1 MKPTSKDILE
11 FMREAAAPMTPNEL
25 ARALKA
31 GKAARTGIETAL
43 EELVLA
49 GEVIKT
55 HGAKYGL
62 PSRMN
67 LVTGTLTCHPDGYGF
82 VCPEEGPDVFVSAG
96 SLSGA
101 MHGDAVIAR
110 VEGTRQG
117 GKVQGRVIR
126 IINRANKIVV
136 GRFEQMKGTAI
147 GLCLPSE
154 KRILTKLIITQ
165 ADSMGAQHG
174 AMVVAEITRWPEKD
188 AQAAGRI
195 IEILGD
201 PSDADVETEVILRKY
216 GLQSVFPPAV
226 QTEADRVKLSVD
238 EADISGRVDLKNK
251 ITVTIDGENA
261 KDFDDA
267 VSIEKTAH
275 GYKLFVSI
283 ADVSH
288 YVRPGTGLDAEA
300 HARGT
305 SVYFPGRCVP
315 MLPEALSNGI
325 CSLNPHVDRLTL
337 TAEMEFDSHGT
348 PIKKQFYESVIKS
361 TERLTYT
368 TVARLLD
375 GQTPVI
381 EHRFLRLLPELKLME
396 ALAGKL
402 RERRSEAGSIDFDLP
417 EPDIILDIEG
427 RVEDIARAERNVA
440 HRIIEEFMLA
450 ANKAVAEEFSSRE
463 LPFLYRVHDE
473 PDAEKITEFAEFVGS
488 LGLTLD
494 YCKGHTKSAR
504 ALQKMLKAV
513 EGKPEERLVN
523 HVLLRSM
530 KQAVYSETNIGH
542 FGLAFSD
549 YTHFTSPIRRYPD
562 LIVHR
567 LLKLQ
572 MKGRYGRTEQDRMA
586 MSLPEVASHSSA
598 RERKSVEA
606 ERESID
612 LKKVQFMQ
620 DKVGLTFDG
629 LVSGVTSFGFFVEL
643 EEYFVEGLV
652 HVSSLEDDYYIYDE
666 KRHTLTGERRKKRF
680 RPADPVRVRINGVD
694 IERRRIDLRLDQ
706 PDDGAAQRP
715 RSSRNGAAAKHRQ
728 RRTGRGVK
736 K

>member
-1 MKPTSKDILE
+1 MKPTIKNILE
-11 FMREAAAPMTPNEL
+11 FMKETAGAPMSPNEL
-25 ARALKA
+25 ARALKV
-31 GKAARTGIETAL
+31 GKEGWKGITTAL
-43 EELVLA
+43 EELVSA
-49 GEVIKT
+49 GELIKT
-55 HGAKYGL
+55 HGSKYGL

-67 LVTGTLTCHPDGYGF
+67 LVTGVLTCHADGYGF
-82 VCPEEGPDVFVSAG
+82 VCPEEGADVFVSAG
-96 SLSGA
+96 ALSGA
-101 MHGDAVIAR
+101 MHGDTVIAR

-117 GKVQGRVIR
+117 GKRSGRVIR
-126 IINRANKIVV
+126 IVVRAHKTVV
-136 GRFEQMKGTAI
+136 GRFERIKGQAVGFVI
-147 GLCLPSE
+147 PSE
-154 KRILTKLIITQ
+154 KRLLLRLIVTETD
-165 ADSMGAQHG
+165 AMDAQSG

-195 IEILGD
+195 TEILGD

-216 GLQSVFPPAV
+216 GLQSAFPPDV
-226 QTEADRVKLSVD
+226 QAEADRVATSVD
-238 EADISGRVDLKNK
+238 ERDVRDALRVDLRNK

-267 VSIEKTAH
+267 VSIEKTVH

-288 YVRPGTGLDAEA
+288 YVRPGTCLDAEA
-300 HARGT
+300 RARGT

-325 CSLNPHVDRLTL
+325 CSLNPHIDRLTL
-337 TAEMEFDSHGT
+337 TAEMEFDHRGV
-348 PIKKQFYESVIKS
+348 PVKKTFFESVIKS
-361 TERLTYT
+361 VERLTYT
-368 TVARLLD
+368 IVAGLLE

-381 EHRFLRLLPELKLME
+381 EHRFVRLLPELKLME
-396 ALAGKL
+396 ELAGKL

-450 ANKAVAEEFSSRE
+450 ANRAVAEEFSSRE

-473 PDAEKITEFAEFVGS
+473 PDAEKITEFAEFAGS
-488 LGLTLD
+488 LGLELD
-494 YCKGHTKSAR
+494 YGEGRVKSPK

-530 KQAVYSETNIGH
+530 KQAVYSESNHGH

-567 LLKLQ
+567 LLRLQ
-572 MKGRYGRTEQDRMA
+572 MKGKYGRVEQDKMA
-586 MSLPEVASHSSA
+586 ASLPEIASHSSA
-598 RERKSVEA
+598 RERKAVEA
-606 ERESID
+606 ERESVD

-620 DKVGLTFDG
+620 DKVGESFNG
-629 LVSGVTSFGFFVEL
+629 IVSGVTSFGFFVEL

-652 HVSSLEDDYYIYDE
+652 HVSALEDDYYIYDE
-666 KRHTLTGERRKKRF
+666 KRHTLTGERKKRRF
-680 RPADPVRVRINGVD
+680 RPADPVKVRINGVD
-694 IERRRIDLRLDQ
+694 IERRRIEMLLDERTDA
-706 PDDGAAQRP
+706 PVKAGRRGKTGAR
-715 RSSRNGAAAKHRQ
+715 RSSRSSR
-728 RRTGRGVK
+728 
-736 K
+736 

>member
-1 MKPTSKDILE
+1 MKET
-11 FMREAAAPMTPNEL
+11 AGAPLSPNEL

-31 GKAARTGIETAL
+31 GKEGRKGVKTAL
-43 EELVLA
+43 EELVSA
-49 GEVIKT
+49 GELIKT
-55 HGAKYGL
+55 RGEKYGL

-67 LVTGTLTCHPDGYGF
+67 LVTGTLTSHADGYGF
-82 VCPEEGPDVFVSAG
+82 VCPEEGADVFVSAG
-96 SLSGA
+96 ALSGA
-101 MHGDAVIAR
+101 LHGDTVIAR

-117 GKVQGRVIR
+117 GKRSGRVIR
-126 IINRANKIVV
+126 IVNRANKTVV
-136 GRFEQMKGTAI
+136 GRFERIKGQAM
-147 GLCLPSE
+147 GFVAPSE
-154 KRILTKLIITQ
+154 KRLLLRLIV
-165 ADSMGAQHG
+165 ADADAMDAQSN

-188 AQAAGRI
+188 TQVSGRI
-195 IEILGD
+195 TEILGD

-216 GLQSVFPPAV
+216 GLQSAFQPEV
-226 QTEADRVKLSVD
+226 QAEASAINLSVD
-238 EADISGRVDLKNK
+238 ESDVAGRVDLRNK
-251 ITVTIDGENA
+251 LTVTIDGENA

-267 VSIEKTAH
+267 VSIEKTAR

-288 YVRPGTGLDAEA
+288 YVRPGTRLDAEA

-337 TAEMEFDSHGT
+337 TAEMEFDGRGV
-348 PIKKQFYESVIKS
+348 PVKKTFFESVIKS
-361 TERLTYT
+361 AERLTYT
-368 TVARLLD
+368 IVARLLE
-375 GQTPVI
+375 GQAPVI
-381 EHRFLRLLPELKLME
+381 EHRFVRLLPELKLME
-396 ALAGKL
+396 ELAGKL

-427 RVEDIARAERNVA
+427 KVEDIARAERNVA

-450 ANKAVAEEFSSRE
+450 ANRAVAEEFSSRD

-488 LGLTLD
+488 LGLSLE
-494 YCKGHTKSAR
+494 YGEGRVKSPK
-504 ALQKMLKAV
+504 ALQKTLKAV

-530 KQAVYSETNIGH
+530 KQAVYSEVNHGH

-567 LLKLQ
+567 LLRLR
-572 MKGRYGRTEQDRMA
+572 MKDKYGRVEQDKMA
-586 MSLPEVASHSSA
+586 TALPEIASHSSA
-598 RERKSVEA
+598 RERKAVEA

-620 DKVGLTFDG
+620 DKAGRSFNG
-629 LVSGVTSFGFFVEL
+629 IVSGVTSFGFFVEL

-652 HVSSLEDDYYIYDE
+652 HVSSLGDDYYIYDE
-666 KRHTLTGERRKKRF
+666 KRHTLTGERKKRRF
-680 RPADPVRVRINGVD
+680 RPADPVKVKINGVD
-694 IERRRIDLRLDQ
+694 IERRRIEMLLDEATDA
-706 PDDGAAQRP
+706 PVKAGR
-715 RSSRNGAAAKHRQ
+715 RSKTSA
-728 RRTGRGVK
+728 RRTRRAGR
-736 K
+736 